1 MSAAHTFGPAPH
13 STHPSDRPASR
24 RLALAGASTLAVV
37 VALLA
42 WGPASA
48 WAWGRL
54 GHKLAGQIA
63 EDRLTPN
70 ARKAIHELLEPG
82 ESLAT
87 VSSWAD
93 EVRKDRRESS
103 SWHYV
108 NVPISEERY
117 DRKFEDA
124 KGGVVS
130 KVVAFQRIVG
140 DRNAPRVERQEAL
153 KFLAHFVEDMHQPV
167 HVGHRGDRGGND
179 LQVQFF
185 GKGSNLHS
193 VWDSGLLEHAHRP
206 DADYA
211 QALAGRITPE
221 LAARWSQGTVEDWAN
236 ESLNAAKG
244 AYTHPGAPG
253 QIKSG
258 VKLGDPYYEANLP
271 TAELRIEQAGVRLA
285 ALLNAIFP

>member
-1 MSAAHTFGPAPH
+1 M
-13 STHPSDRPASR
+13 
-24 RLALAGASTLAVV
+24 
-37 VALLA
+37 
-42 WGPASA
+42 
-48 WAWGRL
+48 
-54 GHKLAGQIA
+54 
-63 EDRLTPN
+63 
-70 ARKAIHELLEPG
+70 
-82 ESLAT
+82 
-87 VSSWAD
+87 SSWAD

-108 NVPISEERY
+108 NVPIDQEKY

-130 KVVAFQRIVG
+130 KIGDFQRIVA
-140 DRNAPRVERQEAL
+140 DRSAPRIERQEAL

-193 VWDSGLLEHAHRP
+193 VWDSGLIEHAHRP
-206 DADYA
+206 DAEYI
-211 QALAGRITPE
+211 QALNGRITPE
-221 LAARWSQGTVEDWAN
+221 LAAQWSRGTVEDWAN
-236 ESLNAAKG
+236 ESLAAAKG

-253 QIKSG
+253 QLKSG

-271 TAELRIEQAGVRLA
+271 TSPNSGSSRPASASPRSSTRSSPDAENPPAAGPTRRPGINKSSAHPQILDS
-285 ALLNAIFP
+285 ALVGKTILFREDRRQRG